1 MSKLGDYLRSKKS
14 SAGEASV
21 GTAPKEE
28 NSDGIRMYNR
38 YWLNKISEQTG
49 YIISDNDDKVEG
61 ILNALNRRNGHC
73 PCGGNGDQFLCPCK
87 NMREYGICKCGLYE
101 NMKKVEPT
109 GSSTGRIKSN
119 E

>member
-14 SAGEASV
+14 NAGEAPV
-21 GTAPKEE
+21 GTAQ
-28 NSDGIRMYNR
+28 NADGGIKMYNR
-38 YWLNKISEQTG
+38 IWLNRISEQTG
-49 YIISDNDDKVEG
+49 YIISSDDKKVDG
-61 ILNALNRRNGHC
+61 ILDALNRRNGHC